1 MQENSLEFDRE
12 RATALISLSKKEK
25 ERLTWI
31 AKTHGLSLSAFL
43 RIAAEEYIRT
53 HEWDEGK

>member
-1 MQENSLEFDRE
+1 MQDNGLDLERT
-12 RATALISLSKKEK
+12 TALISLSKKEK

-31 AKTHGLSLSAFL
+31 AKTHGFSLSAFL